1 MRKLY
6 HHILSPFCRKVR
18 ISLAEKGLQCDLISE
33 DLSSRNPAF
42 LTINPSGEIPVLIEG
57 EGNTIPEH
65 NVICE
70 YLEEAYPDPSLL
82 GKDLNDRV
90 EVRRLTR
97 WFDEKFAREVT
108 SGLLIEKVIKSLRYS
123 GTPNSVTIRTSKAFL
138 REHLQYL
145 EWLIVRRRWLAGDI
159 FSYADISAASQI
171 SVIDYLGD
179 VPWDKFPDA
188 KDWYMRIKS
197 RPSFRSILHDR
208 QTGII
213 PPPYY
218 SELDF

>member
-6 HHILSPFCRKVR
+6 QHILSPVCRKVR
-18 ISLAEKGLQCDLISE
+18 IALAEKGLQCDLVSE
-33 DLSSRNPAF
+33 DLGSKRQSF
-42 LTINPSGEIPVLIEG
+42 LEINPSGDIPVLIETDG
-57 EGNTIPEH
+57 KTIPEH
-65 NVICE
+65 SVICE
-70 YLEEAYPDPSLL
+70 YLEEAYPEPSLL
-82 GKDLNDRV
+82 GTEIWQRV
-90 EVRRLTR
+90 EIRRLTR

-108 SGLLIEKVIKSLRYS
+108 SGLLIEKVIKSLRCA
-123 GTPNSVTIRTSKAFL
+123 GAPNSVTIRSSKAFL

-145 EWLIVRRRWLAGDI
+145 EWLIVRRKWLAGEI
-159 FSYADISAASQI
+159 FSYADIAAAAEL

-197 RPSFRSILHDR
+197 RPSFRNLLQDR